1 MINQF
6 TTTPGIFSILAFL
19 VIFLLLVGTYQYIR
33 QTARKREVLRK
44 IRYDHETRV
53 PRREEGQF
61 SEPGNRVR
69 PLLVR
74 FLGLLGRKGGTDNAD
89 YSGMRVK
96 FLRAG
101 LRGENLAAVFWG
113 AKILLAVG
121 MAVCFLAVRISILP
135 GLSLLASL
143 GAGLYLALFGFYLPD
158 IWLRIRTARRRK
170 KIFNG
175 LPDALDLLV
184 VCVEAGMGLDAAITR
199 VGEEIRF
206 TDRELSDELRLLNL
220 ELRAGKTR
228 QEALKNLAR
237 RVNLEDMNSLVT
249 LLVQTDKFGTSIA
262 QALRVYSETFRT
274 KRYQAAEELA
284 AKLPVKLLFPL
295 IFFIFPAIFV
305 VILGPAVIQIFH
317 TLFAGNA
324 L

>member
-1 MINQF
+1 M
-6 TTTPGIFSILAFL
+6 TAFL
-19 VIFLLLVGTYQYIR
+19 VLFLLLIGVYEYIR
-33 QTARKREVLRK
+33 QTGRKREVLRK
-44 IRYDHETRV
+44 IRYDHETRM
-53 PRREEGQF
+53 PPPEGGQF
-61 SEPGNRVR
+61 SETGSRFR
-69 PLLVR
+69 SLLVR
-74 FLGLLGRKGGTDNAD
+74 FVGLLGTKGGTDNAD
-89 YSGMRVK
+89 YSGMRIK

-113 AKILLAVG
+113 AKILLAVCTP
-121 MAVCFLAVRISILP
+121 ACFLLLRMGVLA
-135 GLSLLASL
+135 GLSLLATL
-143 GAGLYLALFGFYLPD
+143 AICAYLLFFGFYLPD

-324 L
+324 R

>member
-1 MINQF
+1 MINQV
-6 TTTPGIFSILAFL
+6 TTTPGLFSMLAFL
-19 VIFLLLVGTYQYIR
+19 VLFLFLIGVYQYIR
-33 QTARKREVLRK
+33 QSARKREVLRK
-44 IRYDHETRV
+44 IRYDHETHIV
-53 PRREEGQF
+53 RREEGRS
-61 SEPGNRVR
+61 SEAGGKVR
-69 PLLVR
+69 TLLVK
-74 FLGLLGRKGGTDNAD
+74 FLGLLGTKGGTDNAD
-89 YSGMRVK
+89 YSGMRIK

-121 MAVCFLAVRISILP
+121 MAVCFLAVRMTMLA
-135 GLSLLASL
+135 GLSLSATLA
-143 GAGLYLALFGFYLPD
+143 AALYFAFFGFYLPD

-228 QEALKNLAR
+228 LEALRNLAR

-249 LLVQTDKFGTSIA
+249 LLVQTEKFGTSIA
-262 QALRVYSETFRT
+262 QALRVYSDTFRT

-305 VILGPAVIQIFH
+305 VILGPAVIQIIQTF
-317 TLFAGNA
+317 TGNA

>member
-1 MINQF
+1 
-6 TTTPGIFSILAFL
+6 
-19 VIFLLLVGTYQYIR
+19 
-33 QTARKREVLRK
+33 
-44 IRYDHETRV
+44 
-53 PRREEGQF
+53 
-61 SEPGNRVR
+61 
-69 PLLVR
+69 
-74 FLGLLGRKGGTDNAD
+74 
-89 YSGMRVK
+89 MRIK

-113 AKILLAVG
+113 TKILFAVG
-121 MAVCFLAVRISILP
+121 MAICFLAVKINMLA
-135 GLSLLASL
+135 GLGLLATL
-143 GAGLYLALFGFYLPD
+143 AGGLYLVFVGFYLPD

-228 QEALKNLAR
+228 VEALRNLGK
-237 RVNLEDMNSLVT
+237 RVDLEDMNSLVT
-249 LLVQTDKFGTSIA
+249 LLVQTEKFGTSIA
-262 QALRVYSETFRT
+262 QALRVYSDTFRT

-295 IFFIFPAIFV
+295 VFFIFPAIFV
-305 VILGPAVIQIFH
+305 VILGPAVIQIIH
-317 TLFAGNA
+317 TFTGNA

>member
-1 MINQF
+1 MIDQI
-6 TTTPGIFSILAFL
+6 TTTPGLFSLLAFL
-19 VIFLLLVGTYQYIR
+19 VLFLLLVGIYQYIS
-33 QTARKREVLRK
+33 QSARKREVLRK

-53 PRREEGQF
+53 PQREEGQF
-61 SEPGNRVR
+61 SEAGNRVR
-69 PLLVR
+69 TLLAR
-74 FLGLLGRKGGTDNAD
+74 FLGLLGRTGGTGNAD
-89 YSGMRVK
+89 YSGMKVK

-121 MAVCFLAVRISILP
+121 MAVCFLAVRMNMLA
-135 GLSLLASL
+135 GLSLMVTLA
-143 GAGLYLALFGFYLPD
+143 GGLYFAFFGFYLPD
-158 IWLRIRTARRRK
+158 IWLRIRTARRK
-170 KIFNG
+170 KRIFNG

-199 VGEEIRF
+199 VGEEMQF

-220 ELRAGKTR
+220 ELRAGKAR
-228 QEALKNLAR
+228 QEALRNLAR
-237 RVNLEDMNSLVT
+237 RVDLEDMNSLVT
-249 LLVQTDKFGTSIA
+249 LLVQTDRFGTSIA
-262 QALRVYSETFRT
+262 QALRVYSDTFRT

-317 TLFAGNA
+317 TFTGNA

>member
-1 MINQF
+1 MINQVI
-6 TTTPGIFSILAFL
+6 TTPGLFSMLAFL
-19 VIFLLLVGTYQYIR
+19 VLFLLLIGVYQYIR
-33 QTARKREVLRK
+33 QSARKREVLRK
-44 IRYDHETRV
+44 IRYDSEAQA
-53 PRREEGQF
+53 PRREEDRS
-61 SEPGNRVR
+61 SEAGGKVR
-69 PLLVR
+69 TLLVK
-74 FLGLLGRKGGTDNAD
+74 FLGLLGTKGGTDNAD
-89 YSGMRVK
+89 YSGMRIK

-121 MAVCFLAVRISILP
+121 MAVCFLAVKMTMLA
-135 GLSLLASL
+135 GLSLSATLA
-143 GAGLYLALFGFYLPD
+143 AALYFAFFGFYLPD

-184 VCVEAGMGLDAAITR
+184 VCVEAGMGLDAAISR

-220 ELRAGKTR
+220 ELRAGKAR
-228 QEALKNLAR
+228 QEALRNLAR
-237 RVNLEDMNSLVT
+237 RVDLEDMNSLVT
-249 LLVQTDKFGTSIA
+249 LLVQTDRFGTSIA
-262 QALRVYSETFRT
+262 QALRVYSDTFRT

-305 VILGPAVIQIFH
+305 VILGPAVIQIIQTF
-317 TLFAGNA
+317 TGNA

>member
-1 MINQF
+1 MTIQV
-6 TTTPGIFSILAFL
+6 TTIPGLFSMLAFL
-19 VIFLLLVGTYQYIR
+19 VLFLLSIGVYQFIR
-33 QTARKREVLRK
+33 QSARKREVLRK
-44 IRYDHETRV
+44 IQYDHGTRV
-53 PRREEGQF
+53 PQREESRS
-61 SEPGNRVR
+61 SEAGDRVR
-69 PLLVR
+69 TLLVKS
-74 FLGLLGRKGGTDNAD
+74 LGLLGRKGGTDNAD
-89 YSGMRVK
+89 YSGMRIK

-113 AKILLAVG
+113 TKILFVVG
-121 MAVCFLAVRISILP
+121 MAICFLAVSINMLA
-135 GLSLLASL
+135 GLSLLTKLA
-143 GAGLYLALFGFYLPD
+143 GGLYLVFVGFYLPD
-158 IWLRIRTARRRK
+158 IWLRIRTARRKK

-228 QEALKNLAR
+228 VEALRNLGK
-237 RVNLEDMNSLVT
+237 RVDLEDMNSLVT
-249 LLVQTDKFGTSIA
+249 LLVQTEKFGTSIA
-262 QALRVYSETFRT
+262 QALRVYSDTFRT

-295 IFFIFPAIFV
+295 IFFIFPAMFV
-305 VILGPAVIQIFH
+305 AILGPAAIRILQMFYQ
-317 TLFAGNA
+317 
-324 L
+324 

>member
-1 MINQF
+1 MINQVM
-6 TTTPGIFSILAFL
+6 TTPGLFSMLAFL
-19 VIFLLLVGTYQYIR
+19 VLFLFLIGVYQYIR
-33 QTARKREVLRK
+33 ESARKREVLRK
-44 IRYDHETRV
+44 IRYDQETRV
-53 PRREEGQF
+53 PRHEEGQS
-61 SEPGNRVR
+61 SEAGHRVR
-69 PLLVR
+69 TLLVK
-74 FLGLLGRKGGTDNAD
+74 FLGLLGRTGGTDNAD
-89 YSGMRVK
+89 YSGMRIK

-121 MAVCFLAVRISILP
+121 MAVCFLAVRMTMMA
-135 GLSLLASL
+135 GLSLLATL
-143 GAGLYLALFGFYLPD
+143 AAALYFALFGFYLPD

-175 LPDALDLLV
+175 LPDTLDLLV

-228 QEALKNLAR
+228 LEALRNLGR

-249 LLVQTDKFGTSIA
+249 LLVQTEKFGTSIA
-262 QALRVYSETFRT
+262 QALRVYSDTFRT

-305 VILGPAVIQIFH
+305 VILGPAVIQIINTF
-317 TLFAGNA
+317 TGNA

>member
-1 MINQF
+1 MINQVM
-6 TTTPGIFSILAFL
+6 TIPALFSVLAFL
-19 VIFLLLVGTYQYIR
+19 ALSLLFMGIYQYIR
-33 QTARKREVLRK
+33 QSARKREVVKK
-44 IRYDHETRV
+44 IRYDYEAHV
-53 PRREEGQF
+53 PRREERQI
-61 SEPGNRVR
+61 SEAGSRVR
-69 PLLVR
+69 DSIVK
-74 FLGLLGRKGGTDNAD
+74 FLSLLGRRGGTDDAD
-89 YSGMRVK
+89 YSGMRIR

-101 LRGENLAAVFWG
+101 LRGANLAAVFWG
-113 AKILLAVG
+113 AKVFLPVC
-121 MAVCFLAVRISILP
+121 MAVCFLAVRMSMLA
-135 GLSLLASL
+135 GLSLQATLA
-143 GAGLYLALFGFYLPD
+143 ACLYLAFFGFYLPD

-206 TDRELSDELRLLNL
+206 TDRELSNELRLLNL
-220 ELRAGKTR
+220 ELRAGKAR
-228 QEALKNLAR
+228 QEALRNLAR

-262 QALRVYSETFRT
+262 QALRVYSDTFRT

-295 IFFIFPAIFV
+295 IFFIFPAMFV
-305 VILGPAVIQIFH
+305 AILGPAAIRIFQMFYH
-317 TLFAGNA
+317 
-324 L
+324 

>member
-1 MINQF
+1 MINQV
-6 TTTPGIFSILAFL
+6 TTTPGVFSMLAFL
-19 VIFLLLVGTYQYIR
+19 VLFLLLIGVYQYIR
-33 QTARKREVLRK
+33 QSARKREVLRK
-44 IRYDHETRV
+44 IRYDSEAQV
-53 PRREEGQF
+53 PRREEGQS
-61 SEPGNRVR
+61 SEAGHRGR
-69 PLLVR
+69 TLLVK
-74 FLGLLGRKGGTDNAD
+74 FLGLLGRTGGTDNAD
-89 YSGMRVK
+89 YSGMRIK

-113 AKILLAVG
+113 TKILLAVG
-121 MAVCFLAVRISILP
+121 MAVCFLAVRMSMLA
-135 GLSLLASL
+135 GLSQLATL
-143 GAGLYLALFGFYLPD
+143 VGVLYFAFFGYYLPD
-158 IWLRIRTARRRK
+158 IWLRIRTARRKK

-175 LPDALDLLV
+175 LPDTLDLLV

-228 QEALKNLAR
+228 LEALRNLGR
-237 RVNLEDMNSLVT
+237 RVNLEDMNSLIT
-249 LLVQTDKFGTSIA
+249 LLVQTEKFGTSIA
-262 QALRVYSETFRT
+262 QALRVYSDTFRT

-284 AKLPVKLLFPL
+284 AKIPVKLLFPL

-305 VILGPAVIQIFH
+305 VILGPAIIQIFRVF
-317 TLFAGNA
+317 TGNA